1 MRGMVYICNMKK
13 FWAICLLLMIAKN
26 VWSDGRID
34 TTTFRL
40 DNVVVTGAR
49 YTTDMRHLPMTISIV
64 GRDRLTAN
72 YEQSVLPTLAEQVPG
87 LFVTSRGVLGYGVSA
102 GAAGGIK
109 VRGIGSMADLLVLV
123 DGLPQYAGLYGHPIA
138 DAYQTLLAEK
148 VEVLRGP
155 ASMIYGSN
163 AMSGVV
169 NIVTRQM
176 SQNGV
181 STNVNVQGGSY
192 GTLEASATNRFRS
205 GKWMSIVGANY
216 VRTDGHR
223 TNSAF
228 EQTSGFVKLGYDFT
242 PNWRLNGDVNLTY
255 FESSNPGEE
264 TNPYIDNDMMIIR
277 GMAALSLTNEYQRT
291 SGALRVYYN
300 WGHHHI
306 NDGYHEGGVPTTYY
320 YMHNDRMGGFSLYQS
335 ASLFAGNR
343 VTAGLDFQHFGGHA
357 WNKAKNGDATT
368 DLANKSVNEVAG
380 YVDVRQDLT
389 PWLTFDAGVRLDHHS
404 VSGNEW
410 VPQGGMT
417 FRLAH
422 DTELRAMVS
431 KGFRNATIRELYMY
445 RPANADLAPE
455 RLMNYELSLKQ
466 HLLDGR
472 LSYGVNVFYLKA
484 DNMIETRMVNGKPQN
499 VNTGKTENSGLEV
512 EGDYRLTSSLT
523 LNSNYSFL
531 HMSNPQLAAP
541 EHKLYLG
548 AQYRKGRICVNTGW
562 QYVAGLYTAT
572 GTKEKKEHFLLWNLT
587 ANYRVMTGMHFFV
600 KGENLLACKYETVAG
615 FPMPRATFMGGIDW
629 TF

>member
-181 STNVNVQGGSY
+181 STNVNVLGGSY
-192 GTLEASATNRFRS
+192 GTLEASATNRF
-205 GKWMSIVGANY
+205 
-216 VRTDGHR
+216 
-223 TNSAF
+223 
-228 EQTSGFVKLGYDFT
+228 
-242 PNWRLNGDVNLTY
+242 P
-255 FESSNPGEE
+255 
-264 TNPYIDNDMMIIR
+264 
-277 GMAALSLTNEYQRT
+277 
-291 SGALRVYYN
+291 
-300 WGHHHI
+300 
-306 NDGYHEGGVPTTYY
+306 
-320 YMHNDRMGGFSLYQS
+320 
-335 ASLFAGNR
+335 
-343 VTAGLDFQHFGGHA
+343 
-357 WNKAKNGDATT
+357 
-368 DLANKSVNEVAG
+368 
-380 YVDVRQDLT
+380 
-389 PWLTFDAGVRLDHHS
+389 
-404 VSGNEW
+404 
-410 VPQGGMT
+410 
-417 FRLAH
+417 
-422 DTELRAMVS
+422 
-431 KGFRNATIRELYMY
+431 
-445 RPANADLAPE
+445 
-455 RLMNYELSLKQ
+455 
-466 HLLDGR
+466 
-472 LSYGVNVFYLKA
+472 
-484 DNMIETRMVNGKPQN
+484 
-499 VNTGKTENSGLEV
+499 
-512 EGDYRLTSSLT
+512 
-523 LNSNYSFL
+523 
-531 HMSNPQLAAP
+531 
-541 EHKLYLG
+541 
-548 AQYRKGRICVNTGW
+548 
-562 QYVAGLYTAT
+562 
-572 GTKEKKEHFLLWNLT
+572 
-587 ANYRVMTGMHFFV
+587 
-600 KGENLLACKYETVAG
+600 
-615 FPMPRATFMGGIDW
+615 
-629 TF
+629 